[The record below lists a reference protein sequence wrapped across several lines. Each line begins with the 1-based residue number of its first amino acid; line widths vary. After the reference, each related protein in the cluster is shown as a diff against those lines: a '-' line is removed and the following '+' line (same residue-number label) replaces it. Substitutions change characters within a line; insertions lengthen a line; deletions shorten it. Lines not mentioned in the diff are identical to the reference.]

1 MSEEK
6 KDNSPSWYRARIT
19 AIRKLMEELPTSRDE
34 KNSDRTLIRNGLI
47 PESQQK
53 RFDEILDY
61 EYKLTFSLN
70 EPLTFTEITSFNTWF
85 VMHPEKI
92 CGKETITTSREFPV
106 TVKGT
111 KDDIIKAIKGEKS
124 QVKQEEQHT
133 HQQFQTDTKDIEPEP
148 ESNTNRFGD
157 ASRVLEWTVQD
168 FHSYYHNEAYTF
180 IQQQEPVETKI
191 AELQEKIREKK
202 GDRNAKKELTEQL
215 NEAISQRNFNKNAF
229 EGEWID
235 FCLALREIII
245 AKAKEKS
252 IDVDDENNVYL
263 PDDILLAVTD
273 RPGIEVYWNTRISDV
288 IEKELQYFVKENKEK
303 HKGAELLELEALAL
317 ETELQLL
324 NI

>member
-1 MSEEK
+1 ML
-6 KDNSPSWYRARIT
+6 NSNEHITSSWYRARIK
-19 AIRKLMEELPTSRDE
+19 AIRQLLEEISSRSAGQE
-34 KNSDRTLIRNGLI
+34 KDRSLLRNGVV
-47 PESQQK
+47 PENQQK
-53 RFDEILDY
+53 RFEELLDY

-85 VMHPEKI
+85 VMHPEKV

-111 KDDIIKAIKGEKS
+111 KDDIIKAIRGTEP
-124 QVKQEEQHT
+124 QEQHT

-148 ESNTNRFGD
+148 ESKANRFGD

-191 AELQEKIREKK
+191 AELQEKIRETK
-202 GDRNAKKELTEQL
+202 GDRNTKKALTEQL

-245 AKAKEKS
+245 AKAKEKG

-288 IEKELQYFVKENKEK
+288 IETELGYMLQLKEK
-303 HKGAELLELEALAL
+303 NKKNENLLELEALAL